1 MKVLIGAATKSPAKP
16 HASLPPCQSHRSAD
30 ARSSSACAARTGRLI
45 AGPAPALGL
54 RRSVD
59 GHRRRQYR
67 DLDAE
72 RSRVLVDDRPRFQ
85 PAYGGAGPGGDHIAD
100 VRVRPAGRRPGRHRR
115 SPPPAAGHPDCSDV
129 MGRGLR
135 PAGVVRPRNASHPA
149 RIHFYCRD
157 LCVPGSAGVAVDRA
171 EPRAPARA
179 ASRGRAQQ
187 RRDQYQPRG
196 RAGARRVDH
205 RGSGN
210 GGPVL
215 DECDRHHRRDR
226 CADVVAPSA
235 RRRSTPSPRAFQ
247 QRDPRWPASCA
258 SQSALTRDPDPRRGV
273 LCVRQRLL
281 GLAAAGGA

>member
-1 MKVLIGAATKSPAKP
+1 MIPESQQGGARSALPQGTTAVKP
-16 HASLPPCQSHRSAD
+16 GLLAAPTPRSLPPPYQSHRSAD
-30 ARSSSACAARTGRLI
+30 ARSFSACARTGRLI

-85 PAYGGAGPGGDHIAD
+85 PADGGTGPGGDHIAD
-100 VRVRPAGRRPGRHRR
+100 VRVRAAGRRPGRHRR

-171 EPRAPARA
+171 EPRAATCRPRSRSTASGSISAAR
-179 ASRGRAQQ
+179 
-187 RRDQYQPRG
+187 
-196 RAGARRVDH
+196 
-205 RGSGN
+205 SG
-210 GGPVL
+210 
-215 DECDRHHRRDR
+215 
-226 CADVVAPSA
+226 
-235 RRRSTPSPRAFQ
+235 RRSP
-247 QRDPRWPASCA
+247 
-258 SQSALTRDPDPRRGV
+258 G
-273 LCVRQRLL
+273 
-281 GLAAAGGA
+281 